1 MKIPYL
7 KKKPELKS
15 YHNVTW
21 EDNYSWIHQKNIL
34 EVLRDKTKLDPEV
47 KNYLDEENSYA
58 NYHLKDTEN
67 LQKKLFDEIKGRI
80 KLDDESLPYKDHT
93 YEYWSKTTAVG
104 NYSIKLRKKID
115 TDLVEE
121 IWNGDEE
128 KKKLETEYF
137 GVGDLEVSNNDKYL
151 GYSLD
156 IKGSE
161 YYTIFIRDIK
171 TNEIITKEISETS
184 GGITFSLDDK
194 YVFYSKLDQNHRARK
209 IYRHEIGNFN
219 GQDELIFEEKSEAF
233 TVSIGLSSDEKYYFI
248 NTSDHN
254 TSEQYYFGVDE
265 INIKPKLIIKREKG
279 IIYSV
284 SSWDSKFFNHTNKDA
299 EDFKIDVSD
308 SLEKQNWKTFIPPRD
323 EVLIGGCTFLKNWI
337 IRSET
342 SNALDKLFVK
352 NISSG
357 VEEELIF
364 SNETVYVPG
373 ISLIQKDR
381 DTDNVYLGYSSPKT
395 PSRVYSYNLSTK
407 TKKLV
412 KEQEIPS
419 GHNPEDYIVERVDYK
434 SHDGRLVPLTITR
447 HKKTKIDGSA
457 NLLLYG
463 YGSYGSSMSPNFSST
478 RLSLINRDIIWATAH
493 IRGGMEKGM
502 KWWKEGKLINKKNT
516 FEDYIH
522 AAKYLIDNNYS
533 SKGKIIGMG
542 GSAGGLLMGA
552 VVNQAPELF
561 LGIIMAVPFVDSL
574 TTNLDHSLPLTV
586 GEFDEF
592 GNAKDIKEH
601 FDYIFS
607 YAPYNNIKKMDYP
620 HILITT
626 SLSAN
631 TLAVTPEPHE
641 NTIFLLWSKLN
652 GLNFSTILS
661 LAINVRSSVFINS
674 EKGKQN
680 EFLIDPLLKPF
691 LGSATFPSNLSIL
704 LASITLNS
712 FSEIFL
718 SISCLSFTSFL
729 FSLAL

>member
-1 MKIPYL
+1 MKIPHL
-7 KKKPELKS
+7 KKKLELKS
-15 YHNVTW
+15 CHDVTW
-21 EDNYSWIHQKNIL
+21 EDNYSWIHQQNIL
-34 EVLRDKTKLDPEV
+34 EVLKDKSKLNPEV
-47 KNYLDEENSYA
+47 KKYLDEENSYA
-58 NYHLKDTEN
+58 EYHLKDTKSV
-67 LQKKLFDEIKGRI
+67 QKKLFDEIKGRI

-93 YEYWSKTTAVG
+93 YEYWTKTTATG

-115 TDLVEE
+115 TDNVEE

-128 KKKLETEYF
+128 KKKLSTEYF
-137 GVGDLEVSNNDKYL
+137 GIGDLEVSNNDKYL

-171 TNEIITKEISETS
+171 TKKIISKEISETS

-194 YVFYSKLDQNHRARK
+194 YIFYSKLDENHRARK
-209 IYRHEIGNFN
+209 IYRHEIGNLN
-219 GQDELIFEEKSEAF
+219 DDDKLIFEEKSEAF

-254 TSEQYYFGVDE
+254 TSEQYYFNVNE
-265 INIKPKLIIKREKG
+265 ENPVPKLIIQREKG
-279 IIYSV
+279 VLYSV
-284 SSWDSKFFNHTNKDA
+284 SSWNDKFYNHTNKNA
-299 EDFKIDVSD
+299 EDFKINISD
-308 SLEKQNWKTFIPPRD
+308 SLEIQSWKTFIESKN
-323 EVLIGGCTFLKNWI
+323 EVLIGGCTFLKDWI

-342 SNALDKLFVK
+342 SNALDKIFIK

-357 VEEELIF
+357 IEEELIV
-364 SNETVYVPG
+364 SDEKVCVPG
-373 ISLIQKDR
+373 ISLTQRDR
-381 DTDNVYLGYSSPKT
+381 NTDNVYLGYSSPKT
-395 PSRVYSYNLSTK
+395 PSRVYLYNLSTK
-407 TKKLV
+407 SKKLV

-419 GHNPEDYIVERVDYK
+419 GHNSDDYIVERIEYK

-447 HKKTKIDGSA
+447 HKKTKIDGTS

-463 YGSYGSSMSPNFSST
+463 YGSYGSSMSPSFSST
-478 RLSLINRDIIWATAH
+478 RLSLIDRDIIWATAH

-502 KWWKEGKLINKKNT
+502 KWWKEGKLTNKKNT
-516 FEDYIH
+516 FKDYNF
-522 AAKYLIDNNYS
+522 AAKYLIDHKYS

-592 GNAKDIKEH
+592 GNAKDNKEH

-626 SLSAN
+626 SLSDN
-631 TLAVTPEPHE
+631 RVLFDEPAKFTAKLRDHKTD
-641 NTIFLLWSKLN
+641 NNLL
-652 GLNFSTILS
+652 
-661 LAINVRSSVFINS
+661 
-674 EKGKQN
+674 
-680 EFLIDPLLKPF
+680 LLKTEMNA
-691 LGSATFPSNLSIL
+691 GHGGKSGRDGAIE
-704 LASITLNS
+704 
-712 FSEIFL
+712 EIAIDYAFAL
-718 SISCLSFTSFL
+718 KISKKI
-729 FSLAL
+729 

>member
-93 YEYWSKTTAVG
+93 YEYWSKTTAIG

-156 IKGSE
+156 TKGSE

-171 TNEIITKEISETS
+171 TNKIITKEITETS
-184 GGITFSLDDK
+184 GGITFSLDDR

-219 GQDELIFEEKSEAF
+219 SQDELIFEEKSEAF

-265 INIKPKLIIKREKG
+265 INTKPKLIMKREKG

-284 SSWDSKFFNHTNKDA
+284 SSWDSKFYNHTNKDA

-308 SLEKQNWKTFIPPRD
+308 SLEKQNWETFIPPRD

-373 ISLIQKDR
+373 ISLTQKDR

-502 KWWKEGKLINKKNT
+502 KWWKEGKLTNKKNT

-626 SLSAN
+626 SLSDN
-631 TLAVTPEPHE
+631 RVLFDEPAKFTAKLRE
-641 NTIFLLWSKLN
+641 YKTDNNLL
-652 GLNFSTILS
+652 
-661 LAINVRSSVFINS
+661 
-674 EKGKQN
+674 
-680 EFLIDPLLKPF
+680 LLKTEMNA
-691 LGSATFPSNLSIL
+691 GHGGKSGRDGAIE
-704 LASITLNS
+704 
-712 FSEIFL
+712 EI
-718 SISCLSFTSFL
+718 
-729 FSLAL
+729 ALDYAFALKICKKI

>member
-1 MKIPYL
+1 MKIPHL
-7 KKKPELKS
+7 KKKVELKS
-15 YHNVTW
+15 CHDVTW
-21 EDNYSWIHQKNIL
+21 EDNYSWIHQQNIL
-34 EVLRDKTKLDPEV
+34 EVLKDKSKLNPEV
-47 KNYLDEENSYA
+47 KKYLDEENSYA
-58 NYHLKDTEN
+58 EYHLKDTKSV
-67 LQKKLFDEIKGRI
+67 QKKLFDEIKGRI

-93 YEYWSKTTAVG
+93 YEYWTKTTATG

-115 TDLVEE
+115 TDNVEE

-128 KKKLETEYF
+128 KKKLSTEYF
-137 GVGDLEVSNNDKYL
+137 GIGDLEVSNNDKYL

-171 TNEIITKEISETS
+171 TKKIISKEIPETS

-194 YVFYSKLDQNHRARK
+194 YIFYSKLDENHRARK
-209 IYRHEIGNFN
+209 IYRHEIGNLN
-219 GQDELIFEEKSEAF
+219 DDDKLIFEEKSEAF

-254 TSEQYYFGVDE
+254 TSEQYYFNVNE
-265 INIKPKLIIKREKG
+265 ENPVPKLIIQREKG
-279 IIYSV
+279 VLYSV
-284 SSWDSKFFNHTNKDA
+284 SSWNDKFYNHTNKNA
-299 EDFKIDVSD
+299 EDFKINISD
-308 SLEKQNWKTFIPPRD
+308 SLEIQSWKTFIESKN
-323 EVLIGGCTFLKNWI
+323 EVLIGGCTFLKDWI

-342 SNALDKLFVK
+342 SNALDKIFIK

-357 VEEELIF
+357 IEEELIV
-364 SNETVYVPG
+364 SDEKVCVPG
-373 ISLIQKDR
+373 ISLTQKDR
-381 DTDNVYLGYSSPKT
+381 NTDNVYLGYSSPKT
-395 PSRVYSYNLSTK
+395 PSRVYLYNLSTK
-407 TKKLV
+407 SKKLV

-419 GHNPEDYIVERVDYK
+419 GHNSDDYIVERIEYK

-447 HKKTKIDGSA
+447 HKKTKIDGTS

-463 YGSYGSSMSPNFSST
+463 YGSYGSSMSPSFSST
-478 RLSLINRDIIWATAH
+478 RLSLIDRDIIWATAH

-502 KWWKEGKLINKKNT
+502 KWWKEGKLTNKKNT
-516 FEDYIH
+516 FKDYNF
-522 AAKYLIDNNYS
+522 AAKYLIDHKYS

-592 GNAKDIKEH
+592 GNAKDNKEH

-626 SLSAN
+626 SLSDN
-631 TLAVTPEPHE
+631 RVLFDEPAKFTAKLRDHKTD
-641 NTIFLLWSKLN
+641 NNLL
-652 GLNFSTILS
+652 
-661 LAINVRSSVFINS
+661 
-674 EKGKQN
+674 
-680 EFLIDPLLKPF
+680 LLKTEMNA
-691 LGSATFPSNLSIL
+691 GHGGKSGRDGAIE
-704 LASITLNS
+704 
-712 FSEIFL
+712 EIAIDYAFAL
-718 SISCLSFTSFL
+718 KISKKI
-729 FSLAL
+729 

>member
-1 MKIPYL
+1 M
-7 KKKPELKS
+7 
-15 YHNVTW
+15 
-21 EDNYSWIHQKNIL
+21 
-34 EVLRDKTKLDPEV
+34 
-47 KNYLDEENSYA
+47 
-58 NYHLKDTEN
+58 
-67 LQKKLFDEIKGRI
+67 
-80 KLDDESLPYKDHT
+80 
-93 YEYWSKTTAVG
+93 
-104 NYSIKLRKKID
+104 
-115 TDLVEE
+115 
-121 IWNGDEE
+121 
-128 KKKLETEYF
+128 
-137 GVGDLEVSNNDKYL
+137 
-151 GYSLD
+151 
-156 IKGSE
+156 
-161 YYTIFIRDIK
+161 
-171 TNEIITKEISETS
+171 
-184 GGITFSLDDK
+184 
-194 YVFYSKLDQNHRARK
+194 
-209 IYRHEIGNFN
+209 
-219 GQDELIFEEKSEAF
+219 
-233 TVSIGLSSDEKYYFI
+233 
-248 NTSDHN
+248 
-254 TSEQYYFGVDE
+254 
-265 INIKPKLIIKREKG
+265 KREKG

-284 SSWDSKFFNHTNKDA
+284 SSWDNKFYNHTNKDA

-308 SLEKQNWKTFIPPRD
+308 SLEKQNWETFIPPRD

-364 SNETVYVPG
+364 SNENVYVPG
-373 ISLIQKDR
+373 ISLTQRNR

-407 TKKLV
+407 AKKLV

-502 KWWKEGKLINKKNT
+502 KWWKEGKLTNKKNT

-626 SLSAN
+626 SLSDN
-631 TLAVTPEPHE
+631 RVLFDEPAKFTAKLRE
-641 NTIFLLWSKLN
+641 YKTDNNLL
-652 GLNFSTILS
+652 
-661 LAINVRSSVFINS
+661 
-674 EKGKQN
+674 
-680 EFLIDPLLKPF
+680 LLKTEMNA
-691 LGSATFPSNLSIL
+691 GHGGKSGRDGAIE
-704 LASITLNS
+704 
-712 FSEIFL
+712 EIAIDYAF
-718 SISCLSFTSFL
+718 
-729 FSLAL
+729 ALKVAEKI